1 VESAEIEVWWERV
14 VESKEKRVEETK
26 VAEE

>member
-14 VESKEKRVEETK
+14 VESNEKRVEETN